1 MAGKKKQTKVTRGVS
16 SGVASG
22 TLDFKALVAAIGQVH
37 ERCAIQ
43 AGKAVNIAVTARNW
57 AIGCYIRE
65 YEQHGSDRAAYGAK
79 LLDVL
84 AQRLASARIA
94 GLAPRTLRQCRL
106 FYVTYPRMW
115 QALSATSQA
124 ALPLA
129 GFWQTLSAK
138 LPIPASITSR
148 ALAKQRQ
155 AATPNS
161 TVDPARLVTQLSFSH
176 FAELMSVTD
185 PLKRA
190 FYEVE
195 AMRGNWSVR
204 ELQRQIGALYVERSG
219 LSKNPEK
226 LAALVQASAEAA
238 EPQFSI
244 RDPYVFEFLGLSSQE
259 AMGESHL
266 EDALLDKLQA
276 FLIELGH
283 GFCFEARQKRI
294 LIGDTHGFIDLVF
307 YHRVLKC
314 HVLIELKVAGFKHEH
329 LGQLNTY
336 VSWFKRNAMT
346 AGDNPPIGLLLC
358 TRKDHSL
365 VEYAL
370 ADLPNRLFVSKYQLE
385 LPTRNQL
392 QKFLDAQLKKVG
404 DT

>member
-1 MAGKKKQTKVTRGVS
+1 MAGKKKQAKATRG
-16 SGVASG
+16 ASPG
-22 TLDFKALVAAIGQVH
+22 AAPRTLDFRALVTTIGQVH
-37 ERCAIQ
+37 GRCAIQ
-43 AGKAVNIAVTARNW
+43 AGKAVNIAVTVRNW

-79 LLDVL
+79 LLDSL

-94 GLAPRTLRQCRL
+94 GLASRTLRQCRQ

-115 QALSATSQA
+115 QALSAKSQGGS
-124 ALPLA
+124 PLA
-129 GFWQTLSAK
+129 GFWQTLSAE
-138 LPIPASITSR
+138 LPMPASITAR

-155 AATPNS
+155 TPAPNS
-161 TVDPARLVTQLSFSH
+161 TVNPARLVTQLSFSH
-176 FAELMSVTD
+176 FAELISID
-185 PLKRA
+185 DSLKRTY
-190 FYEVE
+190 YEVE

-204 ELQRQIGALYVERSG
+204 ELQRQIGALYFERSG
-219 LSKNPEK
+219 LSKNPGK

-238 EPQFSI
+238 APQFSI
-244 RDPYVFEFLGLSSQE
+244 RDPYVFEFLGLRSQE
-259 AMGESHL
+259 VMAESHL
-266 EDALLDKLQA
+266 EDALLDKLQS

-385 LPTRNQL
+385 LPTRDQL
-392 QKFLDAQLKKVG
+392 QKFLDAQLEEVG
-404 DT
+404 DA